1 MSDAD
6 HDLAVAAKAFRKSIG
21 YKMETLLP
29 HRGAVLELR
38 SKGASLALISR
49 LLENVGIHVSTD
61 TIRRLCL
68 REPYNSHRMASPPK
82 EGLETGPETSLPAV
96 TSRDTPQTTFPRGP
110 RIADPNTQ

>member
-6 HDLAVAAKAFRKSIG
+6 HDLGAAAKAFRKSIG

-29 HRGAVLELR
+29 QRDAVLELR

-68 REPYNSHRMASPPK
+68 RDLQHSPRITSNPK
-82 EGLETGPETSLPAV
+82 VELQKPVDLPA
-96 TSRDTPQTTFPRGP
+96 TASRDTPQTTLLRGP
-110 RIADPNTQ
+110 RIANPNTQ